1 MGEQKPDFS
10 GWATKNNL
18 ECSDGRT
25 ILAGAFAHQ
34 DKMRVPLVWQ
44 HDHDDPSNV
53 LGHAIL
59 ENRAFGVFTQGY
71 FNKTSRAKDA
81 KEAVEH
87 GDINALSIFANKL
100 KQRGGNVHHGNIIEV
115 SLVMAGANPGAFIT
129 DIHLAHG
136 ANGEEYADEAI
147 IYTGLTLEHSDNSD
161 NSDEG
166 DTMADGADTQEKT
179 VKEIFDELTEE
190 QKNVV
195 YYMIGEA
202 VNEADGGD
210 DNDEADDVEHSI
222 TTEEFLA
229 HLDQSIQEGIENMG
243 RNTFA
248 QFGNAGAETGTRLS
262 HAQFADI
269 VKQAR
274 ADKVDSLKH
283 ALIDGA
289 NNVLA
294 HAVDGAGNEYGIDQI
309 EMLFPDAKALST
321 TPEFISRRM
330 EWVNEVLSKT
340 KHTPFAK
347 VKTVHAD
354 ITEPEARAKGY
365 IKGKRKKEEVFS
377 LLKRTTGPTTI
388 YKKQKIDRDDE
399 LDITDFD
406 VVVWLQQEM
415 RLMLEEEIAR
425 AILVGDGRS
434 ALSDDKVKDP
444 AGAPSGDGIRSI
456 FKDDELFASRVALA
470 ANVSP
475 KDMVKGIIRSR
486 VNYKGSGKPTL
497 FISDNALTDIMLE
510 EDKIGRAL
518 YETEEQ
524 LAAKLRVANI
534 VGVEIFDE
542 YEGLLAIMVNL
553 QDYSVGTN
561 KGGEITNF
569 QDFDIDFNQRKL
581 LQETRLSG
589 ALTKALSAVVVTRE
603 TGTSVVP
610 TAPSFDGPTNTIT
623 IPSTTGI
630 DYYVD
635 DEVKTAGAVVITA
648 DAEVVARPKSGYFIP
663 ANTTRAWSFAYTAG

>member
-1 MGEQKPDFS
+1 MGERKPDFS
-10 GWATKNNL
+10 GWASKNNL

-25 ILAGAFAHQ
+25 ILAGAFKHQ
-34 DKMRVPLVWQ
+34 DKATVPLVWQ

-53 LGHAIL
+53 LGHAVL
-59 ENRAFGVFTQGY
+59 EDRAFGVHTQGF
-71 FNKTSRAKDA
+71 FNNSPRAQDA
-81 KEAVEH
+81 KEAVRH

-100 KQRGGNVHHGNIIEV
+100 KHRNGKAVYHGNIIEV

-129 DIHLAHG
+129 DVHLEHG
-136 ANGEEYADEAI
+136 ANGEEFADEAI

-161 NSDEG
+161 KGE
-166 DTMADGADTQEKT
+166 TMAENEAGNNTTDSEKT
-179 VKEIFDELTEE
+179 IKEVFDSMTEE

-202 VNEADGGD
+202 VEDNNSSD
-210 DNDEADDVEHSI
+210 DDSDEAEHSMS
-222 TTEEFLA
+222 TEDFLA
-229 HLDQSIQEGIENMG
+229 HIDKAIQEGINEMG

-248 QFGNAGAETGTRLS
+248 THGNNASEDSRERLS
-262 HAQFADI
+262 HSQFSNLVA
-269 VKQAR
+269 KAR
-274 ADKVDSLKH
+274 DSKVESLKA
-283 ALIDGA
+283 ALLEGA
-289 NNVLA
+289 NDVLA
-294 HAVDGAGNEYGIDQI
+294 HAVDGEGNPYGVKNID
-309 EMLFPDAKALST
+309 MLFPDARALQT

-330 EWVNEVLSKT
+330 EWVNYVITKT
-340 KHTPFAK
+340 KHIPFAK

-365 IKGKRKKEEVFS
+365 ITGKRKKEEIFK
-377 LLKRTTGPTTI
+377 LLKRSTGPTTI

-444 AGAPSGDGIRSI
+444 EGAPQGDGIRSI
-456 FKDDELFASRVALA
+456 LNDDELYVTTVELA

-486 VNYKGSGKPTL
+486 VHFKGSGKPAL

-510 EDKIGRAL
+510 EDKIGRPL
-518 YETEEQ
+518 YATEEE
-524 LAAKLRVANI
+524 LAAKLRVSEI
-534 VGVEIFDE
+534 IEVEIFDE
-542 YEGLLAIMVNL
+542 YEGLLAIVANL
-553 QDYSVGTN
+553 TDYSVGTN

-569 QDFDIDFNQRKL
+569 QQFDIDFNQKKL

-589 ALTKALSAVVVTRE
+589 ALTKAKSGIVVKRA
-603 TGTSVVP
+603 TGTAATP
-610 TAPSFDGPTNTIT
+610 QGPAFADNTIT
-623 IPSTTGI
+623 IPTTTGI
-630 DYYVD
+630 DYYIN
-635 DEVKTAGAVVITA
+635 DEVVTGEVEIEEDT
-648 DAEVVARPKSGYFIP
+648 EVVARPKVGYYIP
-663 ANTTRAWSFAYTAG
+663 ANTTRHWSFTYTAG

>member
-1 MGEQKPDFS
+1 
-10 GWATKNNL
+10 
-18 ECSDGRT
+18 
-25 ILAGAFAHQ
+25 
-34 DKMRVPLVWQ
+34 
-44 HDHDDPSNV
+44 
-53 LGHAIL
+53 
-59 ENRAFGVFTQGY
+59 
-71 FNKTSRAKDA
+71 
-81 KEAVEH
+81 
-87 GDINALSIFANKL
+87 
-100 KQRGGNVHHGNIIEV
+100 
-115 SLVMAGANPGAFIT
+115 
-129 DIHLAHG
+129 
-136 ANGEEYADEAI
+136 
-147 IYTGLTLEHSDNSD
+147 
-161 NSDEG
+161 
-166 DTMADGADTQEKT
+166 MADGANTQEKT

-210 DNDEADDVEHSI
+210 DNDDADDVEHSI

-248 QFGNAGAETGTRLS
+248 QFGNAGAETGARLS

-289 NNVLA
+289 NDVLA
-294 HAVDGAGNEYGIDQI
+294 HAVDGEGNEYGIDQI

-444 AGAPSGDGIRSI
+444 AGA
-456 FKDDELFASRVALA
+456 
-470 ANVSP
+470 
-475 KDMVKGIIRSR
+475 
-486 VNYKGSGKPTL
+486 
-497 FISDNALTDIMLE
+497 
-510 EDKIGRAL
+510 
-518 YETEEQ
+518 
-524 LAAKLRVANI
+524 
-534 VGVEIFDE
+534 
-542 YEGLLAIMVNL
+542 
-553 QDYSVGTN
+553 
-561 KGGEITNF
+561 
-569 QDFDIDFNQRKL
+569 
-581 LQETRLSG
+581 LS
-589 ALTKALSAVVVTRE
+589 
-603 TGTSVVP
+603 
-610 TAPSFDGPTNTIT
+610 
-623 IPSTTGI
+623 
-630 DYYVD
+630 
-635 DEVKTAGAVVITA
+635 
-648 DAEVVARPKSGYFIP
+648 
-663 ANTTRAWSFAYTAG
+663 